1 MRFLLSAN
9 QKSYSF
15 LLKQLRDGDN
25 VSSYAYPITT
35 TLALDTL
42 ICTEGGIQGNQKL
55 STYENSGGKGGRH
68 NKEHMGHTFT
78 QKKGGK

>member
-1 MRFLLSAN
+1 MISYELS
-9 QKSYSF
+9 
-15 LLKQLRDGDN
+15 
-25 VSSYAYPITT
+25 VTT

-42 ICTEGGIQGNQKL
+42 ICTEGGIRGNQKL